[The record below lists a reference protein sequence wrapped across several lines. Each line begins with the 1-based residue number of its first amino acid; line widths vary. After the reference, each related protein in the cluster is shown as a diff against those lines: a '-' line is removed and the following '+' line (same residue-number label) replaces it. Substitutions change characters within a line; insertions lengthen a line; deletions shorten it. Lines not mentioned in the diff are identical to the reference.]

1 MEQRIGVIGAGV
13 MGKGVAQRFA
23 KYGYRV
29 ILLDNNPEVLK
40 NAAGEIY
47 RDLKVKSM
55 FDKSVQVQEIME
67 RISVVQEYE
76 EIRDVDFII
85 ENVCEKEEIKKEVYG

>member
-47 RDLKVKSM
+47 RDLKVKACLINLSRCR
-55 FDKSVQVQEIME
+55 KLW
-67 RISVVQEYE
+67 
-76 EIRDVDFII
+76 
-85 ENVCEKEEIKKEVYG
+85 NVFP

>member
-47 RDLKVKSM
+47 RDLCPFGYAHAKEDVA
-55 FDKSVQVQEIME
+55 DAAHLRR
-67 RISVVQEYE
+67 RISLCGILYSPGP
-76 EIRDVDFII
+76 
-85 ENVCEKEEIKKEVYG
+85 NC